1 MEQNFLRD
9 VELISDCMYQN
20 LEQKSYEWIQ
30 LHLMD
35 INEYLLAV
43 IQENQENGLDT
54 TILEQDAVIILRHL
68 IDSTTKH
75 HILALAD
82 CLKYEV
88 GTFGQ

>member
-1 MEQNFLRD
+1 MEQDFLRD
-9 VELISDCMYQN
+9 VEQITDCMYQN

-35 INEYLLAV
+35 INNYLRAV
-43 IQENQENGLDT
+43 IQVRQENGQDT
-54 TILEQDAVIILRHL
+54 SILEQQAVYILRSL
-68 IDSTTKH
+68 IDSITNH

-88 GTFGQ
+88 CTFGQ